1 MRFLRS
7 FLFRLY
13 GECFTRR
20 GRRRLGRRL
29 ATRFLLLFVAIAWTY
44 PFVSAFWDEQLVDF
58 VRGRVVV
65 SGAPDRP
72 VLRTAVVLVPAPSDP
87 SNPRALARY
96 RWIDPGAPLPA
107 VFVPKDAAV
116 FLWTDVDGWFGGM
129 HLALGVPYRI
139 EVRRSGC
146 PVVVFG
152 VRTFRLL
159 DFWSRR
165 FDVEVPP
172 CPGSC

>member
-58 VRGRVVV
+58 
-65 SGAPDRP
+65 
-72 VLRTAVVLVPAPSDP
+72 
-87 SNPRALARY
+87 
-96 RWIDPGAPLPA
+96 
-107 VFVPKDAAV
+107 
-116 FLWTDVDGWFGGM
+116 
-129 HLALGVPYRI
+129 
-139 EVRRSGC
+139 
-146 PVVVFG
+146 
-152 VRTFRLL
+152 RLL